1 MSVVSRCLCAC
12 LLCFLALGQWAVA
25 ADDARLVIR
34 TPEIAPTIT
43 FPPETQ
49 AWLTSRTS
57 LRVAFW
63 ARAQPPL
70 HMEFEPNVFEGVTAD
85 TLGVLQQMLGLP
97 VQMLHYHNREEA
109 LRDMANGKLD
119 MLASS
124 SVDDDPTPLF
134 ELSKPYLLN
143 HKVFV
148 RRVNQSHLSSADL
161 TGERVA
167 YISQNEAQVRE
178 LKAKYPQSTLIPYT
192 DYLTAIAAVVYDQA
206 DVFYTD
212 AVVAEF
218 LIARFY
224 RNDVY
229 IASDVQTPV
238 ADINFAVSTRRPQL
252 LKAINQALGQIPV
265 ESMSRITT
273 RWGLNNNFVVSR
285 PSLNLTQEQSD
296 WIAAHKHLRVAVSH
310 SDAPVTFFDERNQFK
325 GLGADILAKVEQLT
339 GLTFDIVRA
348 DNANEMV
355 EELDDKRVDLIAAL
369 SIGEYSINPS
379 RVTRAYL
386 ISPFVVVTRRSEAEI
401 RSLDELNGMTL
412 ALARDNPV
420 SSWLAQ
426 HYPKIDQVI
435 VPNTTE
441 GIEMLADTKV
451 DGTVGPRFSAD
462 YFVTQ
467 HFNADLHVSAVIGPK
482 PARIAMVVA
491 PGNEMLKGIIDAALL
506 AIPPEEMKDMSYR
519 WRNNVAPA
527 VASPWNTYKE
537 GVIQII
543 IGAVLLVLVFLAW
556 NYYLRIQIH
565 KRQKAERDLED
576 QLQFSRTLIDGA
588 PVALYVRD
596 GQGRLAQCNQAY
608 LDFFKMSR
616 EQVLGKTLIE
626 AQLFNDEFNV
636 KHHRMYLDILEHGQ
650 PTLRDIDV
658 EVQGQQYRIYH
669 WALPFHNSNGQYVGL
684 IGGWLDI
691 TEREHLIEQLSL
703 AKETAMSANRSKSVF
718 LASMSHEIRTPVSA
732 LVGLIELLHLKGP
745 GADDIEESLEVA
757 HQSAKTLL
765 SLIGDVLDLSKIEAG
780 EMTPAP
786 RPTHVGEMVQ
796 SIYRLFEPN
805 AHKKNLDYRLVTE
818 VQHSGILIDALML
831 NQIVA
836 NLLSNAIKF
845 TDQGSVQLLLRE
857 VPGEPRPG
865 WARYAIQVNDTGKG
879 LSETQR
885 EEIFEPFVQ
894 ADPQANRPVGT
905 GLGLSICASL
915 AKLLNAQLNVDSQ
928 LGLGSSFTLIFEA
941 ETVAVEDS
949 LLLPALESSSTH
961 KLKILVVEDHAP
973 NRLLL
978 CRQME
983 YLGHEVWPCDEGE
996 AALAQ
1001 WKSAQPPF
1009 DLTITDCNMPR
1020 VDGYQLTRW
1029 IREDEQ
1035 QRAVRMHPIFGLTAN
1050 AQSEIIGR
1058 CLEAGMTRCLF
1069 KPVGMETLALLV
1081 GEVEQTSKRRAQAAV
1096 AADSEL
1102 DKIKLLS
1109 PESYGPLV
1117 NEILLTHRVDGYELQ
1132 RLVREGTREDLA
1144 RVAHK
1149 IRGGAHLAGDR
1160 ALNDACLALERL
1172 VADES
1177 EPSLYHQQVEVV
1189 VACLEALEVRLLQ
1202 TLQ

>member
-1 MSVVSRCLCAC
+1 M
-12 LLCFLALGQWAVA
+12 
-25 ADDARLVIR
+25 
-34 TPEIAPTIT
+34 
-43 FPPETQ
+43 
-49 AWLTSRTS
+49 
-57 LRVAFW
+57 AFW

-229 IASDVQTPV
+229 IASEVQTPV

-252 LKAINQALGQIPV
+252 LKAINQALAQIPV

-285 PSLNLTQEQSD
+285 PSLSLTQEQSD

-355 EELDDKRVDLIAAL
+355 EELDDKRVDLVAAL

-576 QLQFSRTLIDGA
+576 Q
-588 PVALYVRD
+588 
-596 GQGRLAQCNQAY
+596 
-608 LDFFKMSR
+608 
-616 EQVLGKTLIE
+616 
-626 AQLFNDEFNV
+626 
-636 KHHRMYLDILEHGQ
+636 
-650 PTLRDIDV
+650 
-658 EVQGQQYRIYH
+658 
-669 WALPFHNSNGQYVGL
+669 
-684 IGGWLDI
+684 
-691 TEREHLIEQLSL
+691 
-703 AKETAMSANRSKSVF
+703 
-718 LASMSHEIRTPVSA
+718 
-732 LVGLIELLHLKGP
+732 
-745 GADDIEESLEVA
+745 
-757 HQSAKTLL
+757 
-765 SLIGDVLDLSKIEAG
+765 
-780 EMTPAP
+780 
-786 RPTHVGEMVQ
+786 
-796 SIYRLFEPN
+796 
-805 AHKKNLDYRLVTE
+805 
-818 VQHSGILIDALML
+818 
-831 NQIVA
+831 
-836 NLLSNAIKF
+836 
-845 TDQGSVQLLLRE
+845 
-857 VPGEPRPG
+857 
-865 WARYAIQVNDTGKG
+865 
-879 LSETQR
+879 
-885 EEIFEPFVQ
+885 
-894 ADPQANRPVGT
+894 
-905 GLGLSICASL
+905 
-915 AKLLNAQLNVDSQ
+915 
-928 LGLGSSFTLIFEA
+928 
-941 ETVAVEDS
+941 
-949 LLLPALESSSTH
+949 
-961 KLKILVVEDHAP
+961 
-973 NRLLL
+973 
-978 CRQME
+978 
-983 YLGHEVWPCDEGE
+983 
-996 AALAQ
+996 
-1001 WKSAQPPF
+1001 
-1009 DLTITDCNMPR
+1009 
-1020 VDGYQLTRW
+1020 
-1029 IREDEQ
+1029 
-1035 QRAVRMHPIFGLTAN
+1035 
-1050 AQSEIIGR
+1050 
-1058 CLEAGMTRCLF
+1058 
-1069 KPVGMETLALLV
+1069 
-1081 GEVEQTSKRRAQAAV
+1081 
-1096 AADSEL
+1096 
-1102 DKIKLLS
+1102 
-1109 PESYGPLV
+1109 
-1117 NEILLTHRVDGYELQ
+1117 
-1132 RLVREGTREDLA
+1132 
-1144 RVAHK
+1144 
-1149 IRGGAHLAGDR
+1149 
-1160 ALNDACLALERL
+1160 
-1172 VADES
+1172 
-1177 EPSLYHQQVEVV
+1177 
-1189 VACLEALEVRLLQ
+1189 
-1202 TLQ
+1202 